1 MKFLLIWFINYLYRF
16 PYYLKGYWIVAVI
29 YIKCKNIIVLD
40 ILMEISDDI
49 KPIVC
54 SDPYKL
60 NVVGQVCQRGCPV
73 HEYFHSKLFPK
84 FSVCYYYK
92 TFCVKLPCMYIMQF
106 LIVYDLQMLL
116 NCNWLYW
123 SNYIFLMV
131 IKQLLCIW
139 DHLE

>member
-1 MKFLLIWFINYLYRF
+1 M
-16 PYYLKGYWIVAVI
+16 
-29 YIKCKNIIVLD
+29 
-40 ILMEISDDI
+40 LMEISDDI

-92 TFCVKLPCMYIMQF
+92 TFCVKLPCMYNAIFDSLRLADVVELQ
-106 LIVYDLQMLL
+106 LIVLVKLH
-116 NCNWLYW
+116 
-123 SNYIFLMV
+123 IFDGYHTTTLHMSSFEIV
-131 IKQLLCIW
+131 
-139 DHLE
+139 